1 MVALEE
7 GPWISGNLVDMDPTK
22 VNMDIIGRKV
32 TLRHKV
38 FPGDIYSSGEAARP
52 LFDLF

>member
-7 GPWISGNLVDMDPTK
+7 GPWISGNLADMDPAK

-52 LFDLF
+52 LFDLL